1 MGAAIF
7 FTALTV
13 DVLFTLARLALYLRV
28 AMQLLA
34 IAGLILML
42 VGLVQ
47 LIIFKIKARRTA
59 A

>member
-47 LIIFKIKARRTA
+47 LVIFKIKARRTA